1 MEKEEKKKQESGE
14 DECFTE
20 FEFQLLADKEGPEE
34 EKQKDADQES
44 EGQER

>member
-20 FEFQLLADKEGPEE
+20 FEFQLLANEKGLEE
-34 EKQKDADQES
+34 EKQKDAEGES